1 MVTKQNTLVVR
12 ERKQKHPV
20 VRDRKQK
27 HPWGYIKTMIKIPL
41 IGITTD
47 SSLEDYSVR
56 KKYCNQVLAAGAY
69 PILLPP
75 VSDIEKTKAFL
86 ENLDGIIFTGGGDHN
101 PLLMNEEPVPELGN
115 INPERDNFEIP
126 LCQEAYKRNLPI
138 LGICRGI
145 QTIAIALGGHVKQHI
160 STSVKHSQNAPKDS
174 VTHSVKIEKGSIL
187 SEIYNS
193 ENIFVNSFHH
203 QAVDN
208 PGSRF
213 KAVAFSKDNIIEAIE
228 STEYHSVIGVQWHPE
243 QLHEE
248 GLKLF
253 QWLSEE
259 ARIYREAREIH
270 NEIISLDSHCDTP
283 MFFSQN
289 VDFINGDSRIL
300 YDLQK
305 MNCGR
310 IDAVTMVC
318 YLPQPKQGQKFSDVS
333 QFGIESEKEYTDIIF
348 NKVEE
353 ICRHEGIAKAVSF
366 QEVAENKKKGIRSIM
381 LGIENGIALEHNLK
395 NIQHFHDKGI
405 KYITLC
411 HNGDNDIC
419 DSARGTETHHGVSE
433 FGKEVIREMNRL
445 GIAVD
450 LSHAAESS
458 FYDAIK
464 LSEKPIVCSHSNCR
478 ALCNHPRNLTDEQMR
493 TLAAHDGVMQLTLY
507 GGFLKENGEA
517 DINDFL
523 KHLFHAIE
531 IMGIDHVGIGTD
543 FDGDGGVKGLS
554 SAAELM
560 NITTQLLRH
569 GFSKEEIE
577 KIWGKNWINCLTGK

>member
-228 STEYHSVIGVQWHPE
+228 STEYHSVIGVQWHSE
-243 QLHEE
+243 QLNEE

>member
-1 MVTKQNTLVVR
+1 
-12 ERKQKHPV
+12 
-20 VRDRKQK
+20 
-27 HPWGYIKTMIKIPL
+27 MIKIPL

-366 QEVAENKKKGIRSIM
+366 QEVAETRK
-381 LGIENGIALEHNLK
+381 
-395 NIQHFHDKGI
+395 
-405 KYITLC
+405 
-411 HNGDNDIC
+411 
-419 DSARGTETHHGVSE
+419 
-433 FGKEVIREMNRL
+433 
-445 GIAVD
+445 
-450 LSHAAESS
+450 
-458 FYDAIK
+458 
-464 LSEKPIVCSHSNCR
+464 R
-478 ALCNHPRNLTDEQMR
+478 AYAP
-493 TLAAHDGVMQLTLY
+493 
-507 GGFLKENGEA
+507 
-517 DINDFL
+517 
-523 KHLFHAIE
+523 
-531 IMGIDHVGIGTD
+531 
-543 FDGDGGVKGLS
+543 
-554 SAAELM
+554 
-560 NITTQLLRH
+560 
-569 GFSKEEIE
+569 
-577 KIWGKNWINCLTGK
+577 

>member
-115 INPERDNFEIP
+115 IHPDRDNFEIP

-243 QLHEE
+243 QLNEE

-493 TLAAHDGVMQLTLY
+493 TLAAHDGIMQLTLY